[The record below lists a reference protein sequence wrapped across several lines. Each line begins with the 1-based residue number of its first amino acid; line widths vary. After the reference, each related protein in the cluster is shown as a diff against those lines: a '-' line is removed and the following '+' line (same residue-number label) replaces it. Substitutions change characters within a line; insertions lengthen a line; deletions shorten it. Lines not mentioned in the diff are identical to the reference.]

1 MKQYLY
7 ILGLAIIISGIFTA
21 CKPDTLTALHEDEIA
36 SRDKYIK
43 GHNLADFKDVSGL
56 YFKDSI
62 IGTGDTIKSGYLVKM
77 YLKVS
82 LLDGTLV
89 STLTTADEFGRNYE
103 EYSFFVDVSN
113 DIVNQQAW
121 QQIAGLHKGFKKMRI
136 GGIANMVIPSE
147 LAFQALDKTAALGI
161 PRFSTLVVTAQ
172 AVKGYSP
179 EEQKEQLEE

>member
-7 ILGLAIIISGIFTA
+7 ILGLAIMISGIFTA
-21 CKPDTLTALHEDEIA
+21 CKPDTLTALHEDEVA

-43 GHNLADFKDVSGL
+43 DNNLADFKDVSGL

-62 IGTGDTIKSGYLVKM
+62 KGTGDTIKSGYLVKM

-89 STLTTADEFGRNYE
+89 STLTTEDKYGRNYE

-113 DIVNQQAW
+113 ETVNQMPW

-136 GGIANMVIPSE
+136 GGIAKMVIPSE
-147 LAFQALDKTAALGI
+147 LAFQAVDKNSSLGI
-161 PRFSTLVVTAQ
+161 PRFSTLVVTAH
-172 AVKGYSP
+172 AVKGYTP